1 MAQSFVFFYI
11 FSAIY
16 SFSDGHDGSITDSF
30 MRAGWMAAFSTF
42 QHFEENAEDI
52 LKLIEEYSTP
62 ATISSKVLDALD
74 VAESQ
79 SDGHRLS
86 TSINVSL
93 SDPVTRTPAS
103 DGGEQSKEMKR
114 NEATGIC

>member
-1 MAQSFVFFYI
+1 MS
-11 FSAIY
+11 
-16 SFSDGHDGSITDSF
+16 DSF
-30 MRAGWMAAFSTF
+30 MRAGWMGAFNSF
-42 QHFEENAEDI
+42 EHFEDNSEEI
-52 LKLIEEYSTP
+52 LKLIEEYSNP

-103 DGGEQSKEMKR
+103 DGGEHSK
-114 NEATGIC
+114 